1 MVDRARKEE
10 IDASIE
16 GRPAPQPPGP
26 MAQFQQAFGV
36 AMLYDPDVF
45 RGMMELI
52 SMMAL
57 PEQVFARPGFGDR
70 VAAAAGG
77 HEAFA
82 PPGPSRPDLLR
93 ALA

>member
-1 MVDRARKEE
+1 M
-10 IDASIE
+10 
-16 GRPAPQPPGP
+16 
-26 MAQFQQAFGV
+26 

-45 RGMMELI
+45 RGMMEFI

-57 PEQVFARPGFGDR
+57 PEQVFSRPGFGDR
-70 VAAAAGG
+70 VAAAADS
-77 HEAFA
+77 HEAFV